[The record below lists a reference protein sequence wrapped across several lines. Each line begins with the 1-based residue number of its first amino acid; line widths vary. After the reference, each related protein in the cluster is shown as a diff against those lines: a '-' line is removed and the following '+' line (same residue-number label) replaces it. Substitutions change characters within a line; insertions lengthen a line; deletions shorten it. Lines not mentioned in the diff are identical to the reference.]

1 MGLAGGSAPS
11 TPKSTVGMATNDSGE
26 RKPPP
31 RSLVQARV
39 SPEDLAAWRS
49 KAAASG
55 VSSSALLRQAMTH
68 TEVWTPTLDDAER
81 KRARE
86 VERERTR
93 EIARIGNNVNQLAKW
108 ANRYQSAADAVE
120 VIVHLAAIERALRN
134 LTPSRRPA
142 V

>member
-1 MGLAGGSAPS
+1 
-11 TPKSTVGMATNDSGE
+11 MATNDSGE
-26 RKPPP
+26 RKRPLRP
-31 RSLVQARV
+31 LVQARV
-39 SPEDLAAWRS
+39 SPDDLAAWRS

-93 EIARIGNNVNQLAKW
+93 EIARLGNNLNQIARW
-108 ANRYQSAADAVE
+108 ANRHKSALEAVE
-120 VIVHLAAIERALRN
+120 VIVQLTAIERALRD
-134 LTPSRRPA
+134 LAPSGRPG
-142 V
+142 